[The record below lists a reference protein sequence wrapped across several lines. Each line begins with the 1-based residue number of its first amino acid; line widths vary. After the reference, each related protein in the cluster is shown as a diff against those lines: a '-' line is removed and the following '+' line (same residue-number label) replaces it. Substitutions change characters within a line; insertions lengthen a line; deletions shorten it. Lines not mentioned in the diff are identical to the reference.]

1 MNNIDFDAIDLTRK
15 KLRSLSRR
23 DSTITLPK
31 RGSM

>member
-1 MNNIDFDAIDLTRK
+1 MNNIDFDAIDLTK